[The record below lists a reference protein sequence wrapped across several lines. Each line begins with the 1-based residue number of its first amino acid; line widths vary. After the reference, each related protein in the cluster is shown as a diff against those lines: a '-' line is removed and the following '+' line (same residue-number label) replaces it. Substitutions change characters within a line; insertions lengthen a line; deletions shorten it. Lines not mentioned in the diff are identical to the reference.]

1 MTHKPSPR
9 RGRRRL
15 PPVQTGLSGRCPEC
29 GEGQLFKNMLS
40 FNDGCAACGADF
52 RDDDAGDGPAIF
64 VIFAVGIFIIP
75 LALAFHMLLD
85 PPLAV
90 TFIIWSLII
99 IAASLWLLRLM
110 RGVMFNIAWQRNARE
125 VRLQDFKAS
134 EVKTPATQNPT
145 AQDKDAD
152 T

>member
-1 MTHKPSPR
+1 MTPPR

-29 GEGQLFKNMLS
+29 GEGQLFNGLLRYHES
-40 FNDGCAACGADF
+40 CAACNADF
-52 RDDDAGDGPAIF
+52 RDEDAGDGPAIF

-75 LALAFHMLLD
+75 MALAFHMLLN

-90 TFIIWSLII
+90 TFVIWSAVII
-99 IAASLWLLRLM
+99 LSSLWLLRLM

-125 VRLQDFKAS
+125 VRLQDFKDTDS
-134 EVKTPATQNPT
+134 
-145 AQDKDAD
+145 KDGGQGS
-152 T
+152 